1 MIIVTGGAGFIGAN
15 MIWELN
21 RRGMDDI
28 LVVDNLAS
36 TEKWKNLSHLRYS
49 NYMHRSV
56 FLDSLRSGKKLEGTE
71 AVIHL
76 GACSSTTER
85 DADFLMEN
93 NFHYTVEVCLAALE
107 AGARFIT
114 ASSAATYGG
123 GELGF
128 SDSIELMPKLLP
140 LNMYGYSKKLF
151 DMWCMNHGLL
161 DEVVNLKFFNV
172 YGPDEYHKG
181 SMMSMVCRAV
191 PQIKEKGKIR
201 LFRSDNP
208 LYGDGEFVRDFVYSK
223 DCASLM
229 CWFMENKSCNGIFN
243 VGTGKAR
250 SWNDLANAVF
260 AAMGMPP
267 RIEYFDMPEHL
278 KGKYQ
283 YFTEADMS
291 WMQRKN
297 CPVAFHSLEDGV
309 KDYVCNYLLKDDPY
323 LCSLF

>member
-1 MIIVTGGAGFIGAN
+1 MIIVTGGAGLIGAN

-21 RRGMDDI
+21 RHGMDDI

-36 TEKWKNLSHLRYS
+36 TEKWKTLSHLRYS
-49 NYMHRSV
+49 NYMHRDK
-56 FLDSLRSGKKLEGTE
+56 FLEQLRSGKKLEGVE
-71 AVIHL
+71 AVIHM

-85 DADFLMEN
+85 NADFLMEN

-128 SDSIELMPKLLP
+128 SDSMELMPQLRP

-151 DMWCMNHGLL
+151 DLWCMRHNLL
-161 DEVVNLKFFNV
+161 GEVVNLKFFNV

-181 SMMSMVCRAV
+181 GMMSMVCRAV
-191 PQIKEKGKIR
+191 PQIRETGKIR
-201 LFRSDNP
+201 LFKSNHPD
-208 LYGDGEFVRDFVYSK
+208 YGDGESVRDFVYSK
-223 DCASLM
+223 DCAALM
-229 CWFMENKSCNGIFN
+229 YWFMGNRRSNGIFN

-250 SWNDLANAVF
+250 SWNDLAYAVF
-260 AAMGMPP
+260 SAMELEP

-291 WMQRKN
+291 WLEREN
-297 CPVAFHSLEDGV
+297 CPIKFQSLEDGV
-309 KDYVCNYLLKDDPY
+309 RDYVCNYLTQEDPY
-323 LCSLF
+323 LCTL